1 MIRINKGGFLCGVML
16 MLIYSCNSST
26 TDSKPISVPDSTL
39 TETTNTTTT
48 FRIFMNDSTD
58 KSKGYGYE
66 INGGMHILQKSIPAV
81 NGNQLFQKEEDAN
94 KVAALVC
101 SKIQNNQLP
110 TITIH
115 ELDSLGVTVNKI
127 Q

>member
-1 MIRINKGGFLCGVML
+1 MIRINKGRILWSVML
-16 MLIYSCNSST
+16 VLSYSCNSSDP
-26 TDSKPISVPDSTL
+26 DSKQISSSDSISTQKIA
-39 TETTNTTTT
+39 TTY
-48 FRIFMNDSTD
+48 RVFMNDSTN

-81 NGNQLFQKEEDAN
+81 NGNQLFQMEDDAG

-110 TITIH
+110 TITMH
-115 ELDSLGVTVNKI
+115 ELDSLGVTVNKM

>member
-1 MIRINKGGFLCGVML
+1 MILINKGGFLYGVIL
-16 MLIYSCNSST
+16 LLIYSCNSST
-26 TDSKPISVPDSTL
+26 SESKQSSVPETIST
-39 TETTNTTTT
+39 TATSSTY
-48 FRIFMNDSTD
+48 RVFMNDSTD

-81 NGNQLFQKEEDAN
+81 NGNQLFQMEEDAG

-110 TITIH
+110 TITLH
-115 ELDSLGVTVNKI
+115 ELDSLGVTVNNM